1 MEHVVHTMGESRA
14 PLPKKAWIDSVVVVG
29 VGVGMGVVVLVGV
42 VVVVVVVGV
51 RGEVTEDNGEEAAL
65 VVVVTCSNVMFLMPS
80 KTWIA
85 WLSKDEWYTE
95 LSHRTVLQQRH

>member
-1 MEHVVHTMGESRA
+1 MGESRA
-14 PLPKKAWIDSVVVVG
+14 PLPKKAWIDSVVVVW
-29 VGVGMGVVVLVGV
+29 VGVGMGVGVLVV

-85 WLSKDEWYTE
+85 SLSKDEWYTE

>member
-1 MEHVVHTMGESRA
+1 MGESRA

-29 VGVGMGVVVLVGV
+29 VGVGVLVVLLV

-51 RGEVTEDNGEEAAL
+51 KGEVTEDNGEEAAL

-85 WLSKDEWYTE
+85 SLSKDEWYTE